1 MIAFRTPAAPPRAGT
16 ILLADGHDSVRTW
29 LGLILCEYGY
39 DVLEAGSGPE
49 VIRHLRGPVP
59 VHLVITDA
67 RVGRTPGWEIAQETV
82 AILPGVPVVRLISTP
97 SEGIPICR
105 ADLDPSVLVWKP
117 VTVSHLLEV
126 VRTHLRPELLP
137 RR

>member
-1 MIAFRTPAAPPRAGT
+1 MIAFRTPAPATSAGT
-16 ILLADGHDSVRTW
+16 ILLADGHDSLRMWTNR
-29 LGLILCEYGY
+29 ILCEYGY
-39 DVLEAGSGPE
+39 EVLEAAWGPE

-59 VHLVITDA
+59 IHLVITDA
-67 RVGRTPGWEIAQETV
+67 RVGRTAGWEVVQETID
-82 AILPGVPVVRLISTP
+82 ILPGVPVVRLISSP
-97 SEGIPICR
+97 SEGLPVCR

-117 VTVSHLLEV
+117 VTVSRLLEV

>member
-1 MIAFRTPAAPPRAGT
+1 MIAFRTPAPATSAGT
-16 ILLADGHDSVRTW
+16 ILLADGHESLRTW
-29 LGLILCEYGY
+29 THRILCEYGY
-39 DVLEAGSGPE
+39 EVLEAASGPE

-59 VHLVITDA
+59 IHLVITDA
-67 RVGRTPGWEIAQETV
+67 KVGRTAGWEIAQETI

-97 SEGIPICR
+97 SEGLPVCR

-117 VTVSHLLEV
+117 VTVSRLLEV